1 MEKKIDQ
8 GFCNL
13 VVVLN
18 PCYLYTPEATGFPHE
33 RNPFFFQLK
42 NHDIFIDNME
52 FKILKM

>member
-33 RNPFFFQLK
+33 RNPFFLIE
-42 NHDIFIDNME
+42 NPDIFIDNME